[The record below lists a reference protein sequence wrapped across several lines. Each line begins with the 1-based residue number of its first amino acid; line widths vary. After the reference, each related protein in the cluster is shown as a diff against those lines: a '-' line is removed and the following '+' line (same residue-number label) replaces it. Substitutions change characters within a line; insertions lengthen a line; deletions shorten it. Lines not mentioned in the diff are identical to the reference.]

1 MSDCVYR
8 VAERFVSINGEG
20 RRAGELAVFIRFAG
34 CNLRCSYC
42 DTAWAWGYDARAE
55 EMTAAEI
62 IAYIRDCG
70 VRNVTLTGGEP
81 LTQPGIIELLREL
94 ADHNKNCEKISE
106 KNLDK
111 KSGKNSAEKI
121 SVEKI
126 SVEIETNGSVDV
138 SEVCCL
144 ADRPLLTMDY
154 KLPDSGMESN
164 MLTENF
170 AYLDGRDVVKFVC
183 GSRSDLMR
191 ATEIMREYDLIDR
204 VGVFLS
210 PVFGRIDPAEMVE
223 FIKERRLNGVK
234 IQLQLHKFIW
244 PPEMRG
250 V

>member
-1 MSDCVYR
+1 MNDCVYR

-42 DTAWAWGYDARAE
+42 DTAWAWGYDAPAE

-62 IAYIRDCG
+62 LAYIRDCG

-81 LTQPGIIELLREL
+81 LSQPGIIELLREL
-94 ADHNKNCEKISE
+94 ADYN
-106 KNLDK
+106 
-111 KSGKNSAEKI
+111 
-121 SVEKI
+121 KI

-138 SEVCCL
+138 SEVCRL

-154 KLPDSGMESN
+154 KLPDSGMEGR

-170 AYLDGRDVVKFVC
+170 AHLDGRDVVKFVC
-183 GSRSDLMR
+183 GSRSDLVR
-191 ATEIMREYDLIDR
+191 AADIMQEYGLIDR
-204 VGVFLS
+204 IGVFLS

-223 FIKERRLNGVK
+223 FVKERRLNGVK